1 MVFSNETGTGQGQDI
16 KLAEL
21 EPGESGVINV
31 IRSSASLKRRLNA
44 MGLVKGTEITLD
56 LKAPMAAT

>member
-31 IRSSASLKRRLNA
+31 IRSSKKDLRRALPF
-44 MGLVKGTEITLD
+44 GVQKTS
-56 LKAPMAAT
+56 